1 MQVCQGGLAVHQHS
15 TPNKRADTTQDD
27 TELVDAEQWSSGSHA
42 LRVAQRSV
50 PLKGSPRYLA
60 LSSPRVAVDLPCLR
74 YGSPAGTSLST
85 TFPFLAQEVFELVH
99 ELLRVKVIITLWAR
113 HLVTWRVIGLL

>member
-60 LSSPRVAVDLPCLR
+60 LSMTGASSPPGRPPT
-74 YGSPAGTSLST
+74 SPSSTRTPLVPSHVSPSMSSRAGRCT
-85 TFPFLAQEVFELVH
+85 
-99 ELLRVKVIITLWAR
+99 
-113 HLVTWRVIGLL
+113 

>member
-60 LSSPRVAVDLPCLR
+60 LSLTAGAPGFSCAPRASDGHC
-74 YGSPAGTSLST
+74 
-85 TFPFLAQEVFELVH
+85 
-99 ELLRVKVIITLWAR
+99 RVR
-113 HLVTWRVIGLL
+113 SF

>member
-1 MQVCQGGLAVHQHS
+1 MLALPQLKCAPLAMDMKTMQMLIAPGEQDLQDRMQVCQAGLAVHQHS
-15 TPNKRADTTQDD
+15 TPDERADTTQDD

-60 LSSPRVAVDLPCLR
+60 LSNTVPSIA
-74 YGSPAGTSLST
+74 
-85 TFPFLAQEVFELVH
+85 
-99 ELLRVKVIITLWAR
+99 LLLQ
-113 HLVTWRVIGLL
+113 GGG